1 MKKNHEIPIKMLK
14 ILACLRN
21 LRKTHPSYKQLLD
34 ELALYSAGHYGE
46 KSIDY
51 YLKLIFEKDMIILN
65 SLRIPLN
72 GVHFQI
78 DTLLLTTKT
87 LIILEIKNMTGTISF
102 DHAFGTMIQDQTKI
116 YQDPITQVNNQKAQL
131 NMWLKQNGF
140 HNIPIDTL
148 VVFVNKNVRLIR
160 EGNQPIDDRIIMS
173 YRLRD
178 KYNEIQQRYKRT
190 TENIPKEK
198 IAQHLTKAH
207 TQNNQSILETYE
219 LTYKDFSLG
228 VKCPTC
234 LQKMKRI
241 HSNWVCKQCK
251 YKSRDTHVNALKD
264 YYLIFGPRI
273 NNAKARLWLDLQS
286 PDVAKYLIQKMNPIE
301 ISDKRN
307 RIYEFNFNYQ
317 QDFDYLIE
325 FSKKLINK

>member
-87 LIILEIKNMTGTISF
+87 LIILEIKNMTGPISF

-198 IAQHLTKAH
+198 SHNI
-207 TQNNQSILETYE
+207 
-219 LTYKDFSLG
+219 
-228 VKCPTC
+228 
-234 LQKMKRI
+234 
-241 HSNWVCKQCK
+241 
-251 YKSRDTHVNALKD
+251 
-264 YYLIFGPRI
+264 
-273 NNAKARLWLDLQS
+273 
-286 PDVAKYLIQKMNPIE
+286 
-301 ISDKRN
+301 
-307 RIYEFNFNYQ
+307 
-317 QDFDYLIE
+317 
-325 FSKKLINK
+325 